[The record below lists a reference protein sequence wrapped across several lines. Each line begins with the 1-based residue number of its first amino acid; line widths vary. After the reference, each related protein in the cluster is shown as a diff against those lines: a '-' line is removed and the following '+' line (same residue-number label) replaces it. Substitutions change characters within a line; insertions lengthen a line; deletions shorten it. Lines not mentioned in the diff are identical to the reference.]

1 MIRPRRTGCRPW
13 AGSSTPAAPSSKA
26 VRIYRRSTDEF
37 LDRMAWLPPLL
48 PELDDRL
55 RDLDGNMRPLHDS

>member
-1 MIRPRRTGCRPW
+1 
-13 AGSSTPAAPSSKA
+13 
-26 VRIYRRSTDEF
+26 
-37 LDRMAWLPPLL
+37 MAWLPPLL